1 MSAQHSGRQSP
12 PEDRQ
17 SGIQQRDPPS
27 SGKIGSSS
35 SRPASDFAHQESERS
50 KSETL
55 TSNPEHPLE
64 KIEAD
69 KYKKGTGNFSIH

>member
-1 MSAQHSGRQSP
+1 MDRSGRQSP
-12 PEDRQ
+12 PPERQ

-27 SGKIGSSS
+27 SGKIGDSS
-35 SRPASDFAHQESERS
+35 SRPAPEFAQQESDQS
-50 KSETL
+50 KSNTL

-69 KYKKGTGNFSIH
+69 KYRKGTGNWSII